1 MKKKIIIF
9 GGLGFIGYELTKKLC
24 YIGFKVDLVDINID
38 TILQNKLKK
47 KFKKSVNFFRLNLKD
62 SVSFNKIKFKKYEYI
77 FDCAAFLGVDN
88 IINKSYESLI
98 NNLEIPI
105 NISSFALQQKKL
117 KKIIFMSSSEVYD
130 GGLLNNISFTP
141 NKEETS
147 LTLSDLHHPRSVY
160 MLSKIAGEMIYINS
174 KLPYINLRLHNV
186 FGPRMCKTH
195 GIPTFIKKFLSK
207 RKHIEIY
214 NKNHS
219 RSYIFIDQA
228 IDQIIGVSI
237 NSKIKNK
244 TLNIGSDRN
253 LYKNYKLVLQIKKIM
268 NSNKKIIYKKDNKN
282 SVYFRKPS
290 LKNLKKFYNFKDKKN
305 FISQLKKTID
315 FYGKK
320 K

>member
-24 YIGFKVDLVDINID
+24 QIGFKVDLVDINIESN
-38 TILQNKLKK
+38 LLNQLKK
-47 KFKKSVNFFRLNLKD
+47 KFQKAVDFFQLNLKD
-62 SVSFNKIKFKKYEYI
+62 RESFNKINFKKYEYI
-77 FDCAAFLGVDN
+77 FDCAAFLGVDK

-105 NISSFALQQKKL
+105 NISSFALKQKKL

-130 GGLLNNISFTP
+130 GGLLNNISFPP
-141 NKEETS
+141 NKEEAL

-160 MLSKIAGEMIYINS
+160 MFSKIAGEMVYINS
-174 KLPYINLRLHNV
+174 KLPYVNLRLHNV

-195 GIPTFIKKFLSK
+195 GIPTFIKKFSSK
-207 RKHIEIY
+207 KKYIEVY

-219 RSYIFIDQA
+219 RSYIFIDEA

-237 NSKIKNK
+237 KSKIKNK
-244 TLNIGSDRN
+244 ILNIGSDKN
-253 LYKNYKLVLQIKKIM
+253 LYKNYSLVLQIKKIM

-282 SVYFRKPS
+282 SVYFRRPS
-290 LKNLKKFYNFKDKKN
+290 LKNLTKVYNFKDKKN

-315 FYGKK
+315 FYEKK
-320 K
+320 